1 MLETISQLVH
11 EKRKSLGLTIGQL
24 AQRSGVSVSLI
35 SRIERGD
42 LQNISVNKLN
52 DLAQSLGLQL
62 GDFFVDHRLTGVKT
76 LALVKYLESLP
87 RHRRETVA
95 GAILKLVKH

>member
-11 EKRKSLGLTIGQL
+11 EKRKSLGLTIEQL

-42 LQNISVNKLN
+42 LKNISINKLN
-52 DLAQSLGLQL
+52 DLAQSLELRL
-62 GDFFVDHRLTGVKT
+62 GDFFVDDRLSGVKT

-87 RHRRETVA
+87 QRRRETVA
-95 GAILKLVKH
+95 GAVLKLVKH